1 MSKVIGRTPHT
12 LKTGRLMTI
21 PEKEFEGISYSHLW
35 NKESSRINKSVL
47 NMGAK
52 ISSNSEKES
61 NRKIRIEK
69 LYESN

>member
-1 MSKVIGRTPHT
+1 
-12 LKTGRLMTI
+12 MTI

-61 NRKIRIEK
+61 NRKIRLEK